1 MRRGPSRRGWVPATP
16 PRAEQEPRP
25 IRESLGAVAHRLGL
39 PDPGVLG
46 RVFTHWE
53 ELVGPEVAAH
63 ATPRSL
69 RDGTLAVV
77 VDHPAWAS
85 SLRMLSGDLVRRAE
99 SAVGPGAVTDVV
111 VSVADPGRR
120 QGGKPAG

>member
-1 MRRGPSRRGWVPATP
+1 MS
-16 PRAEQEPRP
+16 
-25 IRESLGAVAHRLGL
+25 ESLGAVAARLGL

-46 RVFTHWE
+46 RVFIHWE

-85 SLRMLSGDLVRRAE
+85 SLRLLSGDLVRRAE
-99 SAVGPGAVTDVV
+99 SAVGPGIVTEVV
-111 VSVADPGRR
+111 VSVAGAGRPRGGRSR
-120 QGGKPAG
+120 Q